1 MEVPVWGQEPPKRGS
16 HGVAQALMAARG
28 NLATESEAGIGIQRF
43 GDGLDELFYCR
54 KILRFTIPQV
64 F

>member
-1 MEVPVWGQEPPKRGS
+1 
-16 HGVAQALMAARG
+16 MAARG

-43 GDGLDELFYCR
+43 GDGLDELFHGGQVFCV
-54 KILRFTIPQV
+54 TIPQV